1 MKDSTPQP
9 KERYVIL
16 IAGMIVQLCAGIIY
30 MWAVFKGP
38 VAGFLEKAPEDIAL
52 VSSVMLSAFVIGIIL
67 GGTLQDKLGPRKITL
82 MGSIM
87 MSLGILASSFVTA
100 DTASMI
106 YVTYG
111 IVGGIG
117 VGIVYMCTI
126 ACVQK
131 WFPDRRGFA
140 TGAMVGAFGFSLVI
154 FAPLAEN
161 MLVSVGVPGT
171 FRIFGLTFLVLC
183 ISASLILRD
192 PPAGYSVPGAA
203 AKRNSDRKQ
212 YTPGEMVRTIPFYL
226 ISGSMFFVL
235 PAYFILNPNLV
246 SLAAERGLADYA
258 VSGVIITGLFSATGR
273 LSITWLSDK
282 IGRDGALFLIAAM
295 TAVGVI
301 AITFATGLLFLV
313 CVAIISLAFG
323 GASGTYAAITADY
336 FGTKNMGANY
346 GLVTLGFGASALMF
360 PFLSNVISEQ
370 GDMTNAF
377 ILSAVTCAIA
387 FILVLMLKILNS
399 RDAKASVGT

>member
-1 MKDSTPQP
+1 MDDRIPKP

-38 VAGFLEKAPEDIAL
+38 VAEFLEKAPEDIAL
-52 VSSVMLSAFVIGIIL
+52 VSSVMLSAFVIGIII
-67 GGTLQDKLGPRKITL
+67 GGTLQDRLGPRKITL
-82 MGSIM
+82 IGSIT
-87 MSLGILASSFVTA
+87 MSVGILSSSFVTA
-100 DTASMI
+100 ETASLI
-106 YVTYG
+106 YITYG
-111 IVGGIG
+111 VIGGLG
-117 VGIVYMCTI
+117 VGTVYMCTV

-154 FAPLAEN
+154 FAPLAES
-161 MLVSVGVPGT
+161 LLGSAGVPNT
-171 FRIFGLTFLVLC
+171 FRIFGLAFLIVC
-183 ISASLILRD
+183 VGASLILCNPPRD
-192 PPAGYSVPGAA
+192 YSVSGAS
-203 AKRNSDRKQ
+203 AKRDSDKKQ
-212 YTPGEMVRTIPFYL
+212 YTPREMVRTVPFYL

-246 SLAAERGLADYA
+246 SLAADRGLAGYA
-258 VSGVIITGLFSATGR
+258 VSGVMITGLFSATGR
-273 LSITWLSDK
+273 LLITWLSDRT
-282 IGRDGALFLIAAM
+282 GRDGALFLISVM
-295 TAVGVI
+295 TAIGVVI
-301 AITFATGLLFLV
+301 LTFATGALFLV

-346 GLVTLGFGASALMF
+346 GLVTLGFGASALIF
-360 PFLSNVISEQ
+360 PFLSNIISEP

-387 FILVLMLKILNS
+387 FVLVLILKIMNS
-399 RDAKASVGT
+399 RNGNASVGT